1 MNSIIAINDIYLII
15 KFVNL
20 IMNKLM
26 IAINIKKYLGYIMYF
41 LHKRIKLLNNKYLEE
56 SNYRC
61 LECESEYVDEIQY
74 GKCQEGYEKALLMMM
89 KEILI

>member
-1 MNSIIAINDIYLII
+1 
-15 KFVNL
+15 
-20 IMNKLM
+20 M